1 MDELMGMDESVGMDE
16 LMGMDESFDSDED
29 DIQTN
34 LDFLEQSRA
43 IKQEEIPIDTNSLH
57 ANHFFGIFITEKEYN
72 SLLINLS
79 IKLDTSIYP
88 ENSCVALSAE

>member
-43 IKQEEIPIDTNSLH
+43 IKQEEIPIDTNSLLL
-57 ANHFFGIFITEKEYN
+57 FIQKILV
-72 SLLINLS
+72 LLYLQNILQ
-79 IKLDTSIYP
+79 I
-88 ENSCVALSAE
+88 